1 MHRIRLAVLLFLC
14 VSAAGCQPVPSVL
27 LDAEAIVM
35 EHPDS
40 AARLLKGVPA
50 PEKRL
55 SRRNYA
61 HYALVLTQARWLA
74 GENMIDDTLSDVA
87 LDYYRTHTDDFAAAH
102 KAYYY
107 AAKIANQRKQP
118 EVAMTLLLKSR
129 DMLPPKGEWRRRYVV
144 ETWLGVFCGQQHLF
158 EEKIRHAQQAYAYA
172 DSMERY
178 DWMCISLGDMA
189 HAYMGLDNYDSMEY
203 YALKALRL
211 AEEKG
216 ITENT
221 SPKWAMLIESALKR
235 KEYRKA
241 EEYWEKGF
249 GHAPAWTRYSWLSTK
264 ADICNRTGRYDTAL
278 ELTDSSR
285 RMCADTTHLTSR
297 ALWALNTSN
306 AWEGKGDAARSLEA
320 LKQYIR
326 LKDSIDEKVHSA
338 EVLNIRK
345 LWRYEQLKTQ
355 NAALQIQKQHRER
368 IVYETILTCAA
379 LVLLGAWLGLRM
391 WHRAKLRE
399 FAQQRRILRQEN
411 ELDAM
416 RRKEE
421 QLRTTFFRQLNS
433 RFIAQVRQG
442 GEARKCRMSDE
453 DWKTIFTH
461 ADAVFDKEY
470 RFDAA
475 DIAPMITY
483 GTNPGMGMAVDAQIP
498 AEADPKAL
506 EYMGF
511 KAGEKLLG
519 KPVDYV
525 FVGSC
530 TNGRI
535 EDLRRF
541 AKLVEGR
548 RKAQGVT
555 AWIVPG
561 SKGVEAAARAEGL
574 DKVLAA
580 AGFELRQ
587 PGCSACLAM
596 NADKIPAGKYSV
608 STSNRNFEGRQGP
621 GARTMLAGIA
631 VAAAAAVCG
640 RIEDPRKVFEM

>member
-1 MHRIRLAVLLFLC
+1 MHRIRLAILLFLC
-14 VSAAGCQPVPSVL
+14 VSAAGCQPVPGVL

-40 AARLLKGVPA
+40 AARLLEGVPA

-107 AAKIANQRKQP
+107 AAKIAHQRRQP

-129 DMLPPKGEWRRRYVV
+129 DMLPPKGEWRRHYVV

-178 DWMCISLGDMA
+178 DWMCISLGDM
-189 HAYMGLDNYDSMEY
+189 
-203 YALKALRL
+203 
-211 AEEKG
+211 
-216 ITENT
+216 
-221 SPKWAMLIESALKR
+221 
-235 KEYRKA
+235 
-241 EEYWEKGF
+241 
-249 GHAPAWTRYSWLSTK
+249 
-264 ADICNRTGRYDTAL
+264 AL

-355 NAALQIQKQHRER
+355 NAALQSQKQHRER
-368 IVYETILTCAA
+368 IVYETILICAA
-379 LVLLGAWLGLRM
+379 LMLLGAWLGLRM

-399 FAQQRRILRQEN
+399 FAQQKRILRQEN

-421 QLRTTFFRQLNS
+421 HLRTTFFRQLNS

-442 GEARKCRMSDE
+442 GESRKCRMSDE

-461 ADAVFDKEY
+461 ADAVFDNFTVRLRGQFPALNEE
-470 RFDAA
+470 
-475 DIAPMITY
+475 DIRYCCMVR
-483 GTNPGMGMAVDAQIP
+483 MHLSQ
-498 AEADPKAL
+498 AEIASVVCL
-506 EYMGF
+506 E
-511 KAGEKLLG
+511 KDSVKKRLKRIRTEKLASA
-519 KPVDYV
+519 K
-525 FVGSC
+525 GS
-530 TNGRI
+530 TLEEILSR
-535 EDLRRF
+535 L
-541 AKLVEGR
+541 
-548 RKAQGVT
+548 
-555 AWIVPG
+555 
-561 SKGVEAAARAEGL
+561 
-574 DKVLAA
+574 
-580 AGFELRQ
+580 
-587 PGCSACLAM
+587 
-596 NADKIPAGKYSV
+596 
-608 STSNRNFEGRQGP
+608 
-621 GARTMLAGIA
+621 
-631 VAAAAAVCG
+631 
-640 RIEDPRKVFEM
+640 